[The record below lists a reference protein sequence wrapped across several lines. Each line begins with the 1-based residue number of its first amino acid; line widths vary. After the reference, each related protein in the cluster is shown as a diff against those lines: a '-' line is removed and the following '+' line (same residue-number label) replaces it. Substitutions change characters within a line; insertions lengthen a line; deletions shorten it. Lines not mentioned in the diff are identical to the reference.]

1 MRARRKRSHRSDDR
15 SPKSGAEPGPEQGSK
30 PTGGRPKAS
39 ARALAQVIERSSR
52 IQGPAA
58 EAYVSRLRHAHPG
71 ITPAGV
77 IAKLQRRYVALVTL
91 GGMAVGAVA
100 TVPGVGTISALS
112 AAAAETV
119 AFLEATAFF
128 VLAVAVAHGVPA
140 EHRER
145 RRALVL
151 AVLVGDNSKQAVG
164 QLLGPS
170 RTTGGWVA
178 EGVAALPLSSM
189 SRLNQRLLK
198 SWVKRYTVRRSA
210 LVFGKVLPVG
220 IGVIVGAVGNYFAGR
235 TIARNAQ
242 RAFGTPPARWP
253 RTLHLVPPVEEA
265 G

>member
-1 MRARRKRSHRSDDR
+1 MRARRKRSQRSDDR
-15 SPKSGAEPGPEQGSK
+15 STKSDAEQGPN

-71 ITPAGV
+71 ISPAGV
-77 IAKLQRRYVALVTL
+77 VAKLQRRYVALVTL
-91 GGMAVGAVA
+91 AGMAVGAVA
-100 TVPGVGTISALS
+100 TVPGIGTFSALS

-128 VLAVAVAHGVPA
+128 VLAVAVAHGIPA
-140 EHRER
+140 DHRER

-151 AVLVGDNSKQAVG
+151 AVLVGDNGKKAVS

-170 RTTGGWVA
+170 RTSGGWVA

-198 SWVKRYTVRRSA
+198 SWLKRYTVRRSA
-210 LVFGKVLPVG
+210 LVFGKLLPVG
-220 IGVIVGAVGNYFAGR
+220 IGIIVGAVGNYFAGK
-235 TIARNAQ
+235 TIVRNAH

-253 RTLHLVPPVEEA
+253 RTLHLVPPVDEA